1 MGPYEQANNFP
12 EILRFRE
19 DIRLQ
24 SLQFARPRSQPLRK
38 FSLLYNLQFSNVKNV
53 AIELHRHRVRVYNN
67 YARTRNTFLACSNG
81 AQVELF

>member
-1 MGPYEQANNFP
+1 MFLKVIMSQDFRQFFTKKKLNLGPYEQANNFP

-38 FSLLYNLQFSNVKNV
+38 FSLL
-53 AIELHRHRVRVYNN
+53 
-67 YARTRNTFLACSNG
+67 
-81 AQVELF
+81 